1 MRKDSPTCCKENFR
15 ILLAIIAVKHWKIY
29 TLDVKSAFLQGNAIN
44 RDVFIKPPREATTEN
59 IWKLLITVY
68 GLCGAPRAWYLTMKQ
83 FLENLQVIKSRYDDA
98 VFYWMCEG
106 TLQGIISCHVD
117 DFIWGG
123 TVNFEENVIQLIKS
137 KFQIS
142 KSEGETFNY
151 LGLTVSQES
160 IGIKITQNIYIEELK
175 EVSIAKERKL
185 QKLNRLNDMEA
196 QQLQSI
202 AGQLNWVSGQ
212 SRPDLSFG
220 ACEVSVSI
228 KNGNI
233 GDLIT
238 ANKYQKTKR

>member
-1 MRKDSPTCCKENFR
+1 M
-15 ILLAIIAVKHWKIY
+15 
-29 TLDVKSAFLQGNAIN
+29 
-44 RDVFIKPPREATTEN
+44 
-59 IWKLLITVY
+59 
-68 GLCGAPRAWYLTMKQ
+68 
-83 FLENLQVIKSRYDDA
+83 IKSRYDDA

-106 TLQGIISCHVD
+106 TFHGIVSCHVD

-123 TVNFEENVIQLIKS
+123 TVNFEVNVIQLIKS

-160 IGIKITQNIYIEELK
+160 IGIKISQKIYIDKLK
-175 EVSIAKERKL
+175 DVFIAKERKL

-196 QQLQSI
+196 QQLRSI

-220 ACEVSVSI
+220 DCEVSVSI

-238 ANKYQKTKR
+238 ANKYIRKLKDEDVEISIPCLGDLKNTNIICFSDASLEIYVMELLKVDILYFC